1 MLAGIL
7 VSLIV
12 FVGSLVALEK
22 IRNREICR
30 RREERLRAWI
40 LKRSPAA
47 ARRRRSYTSS
57 MNR

>member
-1 MLAGIL
+1 MLADLPGIL
-7 VSLIV
+7 GALIV

-40 LKRSPAA
+40 LKDLPPIPD
-47 ARRRRSYTSS
+47 
-57 MNR
+57 